1 MIYASH
7 SVLMLFRMLKL
18 LDNLYVNDGV
28 HLKEEGTYI
37 LASTFVDFLNDYVL
51 YIRN

>member
-28 HLKEEGTYI
+28 HLEEEGTYI
-37 LASTFVDFLNDYVL
+37 LASTFVDFLNDYIL